1 MGLWCL
7 KILFFLFVL
16 LGIVS
21 LSFGIYTHDV
31 IIIWIGI
38 LFIFSA
44 IIIAL
49 ELKHLHSGPFRRD

>member
-7 KILFFLFVL
+7 KILFFLFAL
-16 LGIVS
+16 LSLVS

-38 LFIFSA
+38 LFVFA
-44 IIIAL
+44 AFIIAL
-49 ELKHLHSGPFRRD
+49 QLKQLHSSPFRRD

>member
-16 LGIVS
+16 LSLVS
-21 LSFGIYTHDV
+21 LSFGIYTQDV

-38 LFIFSA
+38 LFVFA
-44 IIIAL
+44 AMIIAL
-49 ELKHLHSGPFRRD
+49 QLKQLHSGPFRRD

>member
-1 MGLWCL
+1 MGVLFL

-16 LGIVS
+16 LSIVS
-21 LSFGIYTHDV
+21 LIFGIYTHDV

-38 LFIFSA
+38 LFFFAA

-49 ELKHLHSGPFRRD
+49 ELKQLHSGPFHRD